1 MLKIIVVLILLLSSD
16 STCTLKNCFAFVHH
30 DKNNN
35 ISFVLEDAWSS
46 TKPNNHEYYQ
56 ALFDPALT
64 IFITGNKY
72 TTAYYVHSENDAK
85 KLTGTFYK
93 NLQSTIKANKA
104 DFGLFTLT
112 KTNLNT
118 LSVYVKAE
126 KNQQKD
132 FCVLEPLVF
141 EAHARKYMEE
151 LKREGF
157 ENVIYVDSG
166 GVQCRNM
173 TIEVA
178 GYRTKDNKAV
188 VKRIVSRY
196 GRIVELTG
204 YFTVPRQKID
214 EFENYLEG
222 IEEYFDHIAYG
233 IDYDNCII
241 IDESK
246 DLWRFK
252 EI

>member
-1 MLKIIVVLILLLSSD
+1 MLKIIVVLLLLLNSYSA
-16 STCTLKNCFAFVHH
+16 CLLNNCFAFVHH
-30 DKNNN
+30 DKANN
-35 ISFVLEDAWSS
+35 ISFVFEESWSS
-46 TKPNNHEYYQ
+46 IKPDHHEFYQ
-56 ALFDPALT
+56 MLFEPALT

-85 KLTGTFYK
+85 KLANTFYK

-112 KTNLNT
+112 KNNFNT
-118 LSVYVKAE
+118 LSVYVKAR
-126 KNQQKD
+126 KNEQKD
-132 FCVLEPLVF
+132 FCVLEQVVR
-141 EAHARKYMEE
+141 EAHVRKYMEE

-166 GVQCRNM
+166 GVQYRNM

-204 YFTVPRQKID
+204 YFTVPRHKID
-214 EFENYLEG
+214 EFEDYLEG
-222 IEEYFDHIAYG
+222 VEEYFDHITYG

-241 IDESK
+241 IDEQK
-246 DLWRFK
+246 DEWRFQ